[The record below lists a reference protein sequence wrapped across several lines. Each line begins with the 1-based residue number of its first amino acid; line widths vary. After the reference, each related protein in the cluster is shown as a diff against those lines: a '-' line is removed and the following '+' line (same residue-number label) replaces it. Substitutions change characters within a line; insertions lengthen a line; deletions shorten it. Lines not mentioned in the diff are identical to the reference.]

1 MNCLMQLESKFL
13 PDFSHI
19 YIESEARGFDLTE
32 KCINNFP
39 QAKIIEISDYK
50 SIFNRTRQDFQ
61 TQKKSMKL
69 ILAIKKP
76 PFLYKGTDI
85 LQDGGYKNFYY
96 NTPMLNCLYN
106 CSYCFLQGMYSS
118 ANIVVYVNQIDMQE
132 AVKNEIVKRPHK
144 DQPLMLSISYNTD
157 LMAFENIL
165 PITKDWIQFAKL
177 NLDLNLEIRT
187 KSAFYHSIKNVE
199 PSDQILLAWTLSPD
213 KVVKKY
219 ELNTPSLSKR
229 ISAIKSA
236 IDDGWKVRLCF
247 DPILYYDNWE
257 TDYLELFNK
266 VKSSL
271 NLEKVLDITVG
282 VFRMGN
288 DYFNR
293 IRKSKPS
300 TDLFYENYID
310 HNGNKTISSNRQ
322 KAINQLVSKSF
333 FNHFKKDKIYFWG

>member
-1 MNCLMQLESKFL
+1 MQSESKFL

-19 YIESEARGFDLTE
+19 YIESKAQGFNLTK
-32 KCINNFP
+32 KCIRNFP
-39 QAKIIEISDYK
+39 KAKIIEISDYK
-50 SIFNRTRQDFQ
+50 SIFNRPRQDFQ
-61 TQKKSMKL
+61 TQKQSMKL

-76 PFLYKGTDI
+76 PYIYKGTDI

-118 ANIVVYVNQIDMQE
+118 ANIVVFVNEIDMQD
-132 AVKNEIVKRPHK
+132 AVKNEIVKRVHK

-165 PITKDWIQFAKL
+165 PITKNWIQFAKL

-187 KSAFYHSIKNVE
+187 KSGLYHSIKDIE
-199 PSDQILLAWTLSPD
+199 SSDQIVLAWTLSPD
-213 KVVKKY
+213 KVVRKY
-219 ELNTPSLSKR
+219 ELNTPPLSKR

-236 IDDGWKVRLCF
+236 LKDGWKVRLCF
-247 DPILYYDNWE
+247 DPILYYNNWE
-257 TDYLELFNK
+257 NDYLELFNK

-271 NLEKVLDITVG
+271 NLDQVLDITVG
-282 VFRMGN
+282 TFRMSN

-293 IRKSKPS
+293 IRKSKPNS
-300 TDLFYENYID
+300 GLFYQNYKNENGIVSID
-310 HNGNKTISSNRQ
+310 SKKKNSIFK
-322 KAINQLVSKSF
+322 LVSDNFS
-333 FNHFKKDKIYFWG
+333 NYLPQNKIHYSI

>member
-1 MNCLMQLESKFL
+1 MQSESKFL

-19 YIESEARGFDLTE
+19 YIESKAQGFNLTK
-32 KCINNFP
+32 KCIRNFP
-39 QAKIIEISDYK
+39 KAKIIEISDYK
-50 SIFNRTRQDFQ
+50 SIFNRPRQDFQ
-61 TQKKSMKL
+61 TQKQSMKL

-76 PFLYKGTDI
+76 PYIYKGTDI

-118 ANIVVYVNQIDMQE
+118 ANIVVFVNEIDMQA
-132 AVKNEIVKRPHK
+132 AVKNEIVKRVHK

-165 PITKDWIQFAKL
+165 PITKNWIQFAKL

-187 KSAFYHSIKNVE
+187 KSGLYHSIKDIE
-199 PSDQILLAWTLSPD
+199 SSDQIVLAWTLSPD
-213 KVVKKY
+213 KVVRKY
-219 ELNTPSLSKR
+219 ELNTPPLSKR

-236 IDDGWKVRLCF
+236 LKDGWKVRLCF
-247 DPILYYDNWE
+247 DPILYYNNWE
-257 TDYLELFNK
+257 NDYLELFNK

-271 NLEKVLDITVG
+271 NLDQVLDITVG
-282 VFRMGN
+282 TFRMSN

-293 IRKSKPS
+293 IRKSKPNS
-300 TDLFYENYID
+300 GLFYQNYKNENGIVSID
-310 HNGNKTISSNRQ
+310 SKKKNSIFK
-322 KAINQLVSKSF
+322 LVSDNFS
-333 FNHFKKDKIYFWG
+333 NYLPQNKIHYSI